1 MGYTSD
7 GKMTSGYS
15 SAIEKLASSYN
26 EATAEANALKMAQDG
41 LSESTTKDIL
51 VKQNWSKA
59 EIDAAVSSNA
69 FKTAQASSTAATQAD
84 TAATW
89 LDVVATKTLSAA
101 KKALSVLGGMAFAAA
116 LLIGI
121 TALTKF
127 AGKLVVTKKELREA
141 AETAKQ
147 AIADIKDSFETLK
160 DTTDDIKERYAELAQ
175 GVDQLTG
182 KNVKLS
188 NDEYE
193 EFLALSNQLAELF
206 PSLTKN
212 YDENG
217 NAIVKLSGNI
227 DSIVSSLDTLIK
239 KEQEI
244 ANQKIL
250 DEIPDVYAE
259 LAENI
264 SEYNDK
270 LNSYQSFNATIP
282 IEFSIRDSGK
292 TSFLLEDGYTINKEV
307 QSYIQ
312 DKFKEK
318 FKEYKLDGA
327 YATIN
332 FNGSENAYQI
342 DIAGLENTEEYYE
355 KLSQIYEEIKVD
367 IASRIQEINGSI
379 KDEMDDFNE
388 YIYTWLSTDKDYTDI
403 DFDGLKTAI
412 QEILFNSNWI
422 NDVPKNIDSTKW
434 NKRLQEWLK
443 SNYLDAINNIDD
455 DAYKQKLANLFTMDL
470 DPQQKINL
478 AQELQNYFNQN
489 EIKVSLD
496 FVLDE
501 NKLGSEANLVSRL
514 NNSLSDITG
523 NDTKAYGE
531 LKKYTSNFSESQ
543 INTWLEVT
551 DGVTNAEEAIR
562 KYESY
567 LDKIARKSSED
578 FNFFTDD
585 NLESIDEY
593 KDKIADLATYL
604 ESINDDGI
612 LTSDE
617 LSTLN
622 TEYDIVADGVEEYK
636 EAIIEL
642 MNEAASN
649 SEIMNSLAEAIE
661 NCNDA
666 ATQKKLQALYDNL
679 KGINTEAQASAD
691 SFGDLNTAITALQSK
706 ADLLRDINESVNE
719 IGYIDSSKLDDI
731 VATYPQLVNM
741 VAQYNAGLITSAE
754 LFAALEEAYEVDRHN
769 YEELIVEKLKYDEQF
784 YNNIVNTLP
793 EWLSSLAE
801 TYGID
806 LSNFKNLCEAKLAL
820 EKEMTKKMAQLESA
834 RISMQNIGDN
844 NSFNDSAGVALA
856 DSLNGDTESQVKSN
870 YLKAKKAASEIQS
883 IINGIDDISVSLS
896 SSIDLNWK
904 TFGKDLASDKTS
916 NNSGGS
922 GTNESDGSTTE
933 IDWADQSL
941 KVLEKAVDDAQTAL
955 EDTHGFDDQIAAIDD
970 LNKAL
975 KKLKKGYKAVRNEYA
990 NRYNSYIGQLKNG
1003 NTIKSYIESGK
1014 EFSLKEYNSDT
1025 AEIIQNAIDA
1035 YNNMVEMD
1043 NKIKETQAQINDNSK
1058 LEKSKIKQEK
1068 YETKLEGVQ
1077 TDLDNDNL
1085 TAAEKNALLKE
1096 QLKYQN
1102 KINEELIK
1110 QAEYEGDVLEV
1121 ENLKKE
1127 NKKNERDTVSEKLQ
1141 NKIDENQS
1149 SIDAK
1154 NTLLESNDLTESEI
1168 DDIYNTLE
1176 DLTESDYKYKFKQI
1190 IKQLDVDDIWTDY
1203 INDLKRQY
1211 KQEDVSNKKFIKEH
1225 LQEIAEHFSYTGMEE
1240 LYYEFLNSMDEFADS
1255 EYENHKNTR
1264 SYSINA
1270 NNNKITNIQSDIDY
1284 AGSRGTK
1291 EQYSEIQSLHQANL
1305 DYWLEQKEEAQG
1317 FLDAQEEGT
1326 AGWDK
1331 WNSEVQE
1338 CQENI
1343 DDCYQSIK
1351 DCNTEILKLPLNNI
1365 EEKLDDIS
1373 DKLEE
1378 ISDWTSEY
1386 NTYISAATFILDN
1399 QIKTQES
1406 YKESIQ
1412 DEIDALQEANELR
1425 QINLE
1430 LQQAEYNLEKLRN
1443 QKTEKVFKEGIGW
1456 VYEADQ
1462 DELRSAQESY
1472 DEALY
1477 NKKIYDLNEQI
1488 KVYDEEIERLN
1499 KISEKWSEI
1508 TTTAQGLVDLSKA
1521 LSYDAN
1527 FISKVLADDLELFN
1541 GIANNMNALY
1551 AAQSTVEEEQ
1561 KKYQDLQEAINDIIE
1576 TYELQ
1581 EVSYEQAQQQIYN
1594 ALQTH
1599 YPELIAKYNTETD
1612 KIQEVIDKNLEN
1624 SDTTTST
1631 SKGIV
1636 ETVKESN
1643 EKILG
1648 SYDVLQEDLGEVF
1661 GKLNLMLEEFSKNT
1675 RNMADT
1681 ISSAI
1686 LQVQSQLNSLAT
1698 TNTTVSVTSSN
1709 NENKATVKK
1718 AGKSHSGL
1726 ELGYIGEG
1734 NLSQDKKDFQYIALS
1749 ELSDDEVVRVLQK
1762 SEGVITE
1769 NQVVRIMDNFRNLA
1783 QFKAPTLIP
1792 NASQVNQSVNFTGD
1806 IIVQGVQDTESFARS
1821 VRNQLP
1827 SAMLQQLY
1835 SNK

>member
-1 MGYTSD
+1 MLD
-7 GKMTSGYS
+7 
-15 SAIEKLASSYN
+15 AIIN
-26 EATAEANALKMAQDG
+26 
-41 LSESTTKDIL
+41 
-51 VKQNWSKA
+51 
-59 EIDAAVSSNA
+59 
-69 FKTAQASSTAATQAD
+69 
-84 TAATW
+84 
-89 LDVVATKTLSAA
+89 
-101 KKALSVLGGMAFAAA
+101 
-116 LLIGI
+116 
-121 TALTKF
+121 
-127 AGKLVVTKKELREA
+127 
-141 AETAKQ
+141 
-147 AIADIKDSFETLK
+147 IKDSFKQDPFTLNSDENFVKDIINQYNELKLGADTFIEKTDLADDSLKSYFHTVESGNATVSGYASHIDKVNSSLGTTGIKTKIVSAGTKLLNGLLMTLTSIGVSLFISAIAYGIDQIIHKEERLKEKVEKAKETINNLTESFK
-160 DTTDDIKERYAELAQ
+160 EQSDTVADTKERYAELAQ

-182 KNVKLS
+182 KNLTLS
-188 NDEYE
+188 TDNYN
-193 EFLALSNQLAELF
+193 EFLNLSNQLAELF
-206 PSLTKN
+206 PTLN
-212 YDENG
+212 RRFDENG
-217 NAIVKLSGNI
+217 NSILDLSG
-227 DSIVSSLDTLIK
+227 DVDTIVGSLDDLIK
-239 KEQEI
+239 KEQELT
-244 ANQKIL
+244 NQKIL
-250 DEIPDVYAE
+250 SEMSDVWAGYVFDVEKSKSELDEYSKKVEGSLTASSLVSDKDTKIKLKYDD
-259 LAENI
+259 
-264 SEYNDK
+264 EYDD
-270 LNSYQSFNATIP
+270 YVTD
-282 IEFSIRDSGK
+282 SIRQAMHNIGIK
-292 TSFLLEDGYTINKEV
+292 NLLP
-307 QSYIQ
+307 
-312 DKFKEK
+312 
-318 FKEYKLDGA
+318 
-327 YATIN
+327 
-332 FNGSENAYQI
+332 
-342 DIAGLENTEEYYE
+342 YE
-355 KLSQIYEEIKVD
+355 SIWKGIHTFDFSKLSDEEFEDLKNELGRLGMDYANEVKILQRD
-367 IASRIQEINGSI
+367 IESSNSDIETYLN
-379 KDEMDDFNE
+379 
-388 YIYTWLSTDKDYTDI
+388 TWLSGEWAYVKMDSE
-403 DFDGLKTAI
+403 LQNAL
-412 QEILFNSNWI
+412 QEVLYNSDWI
-422 NDVPKNIDSTKW
+422 NNLPDDVDSEDW
-434 NKRLQEWLK
+434 DQVSRWLEK
-443 SNYLDAINNIDD
+443 NYLNAINNIEDEEIKD
-455 DAYKQKLANLFTMDL
+455 NLSKLFTVDLSAQDKLDLAN
-470 DPQQKINL
+470 K
-478 AQELQNYFNQN
+478 LQNYFNDN
-489 EIKVSLD
+489 DIKISLD
-496 FVLDE
+496 FIIDGD
-501 NKLGSEANLVSRL
+501 NQNSTQNLVNQMINSRSQIAPYNTEDYNRL
-514 NNSLSDITG
+514 KEY
-523 NDTKAYGE
+523 TKDF
-531 LKKYTSNFSESQ
+531 KESQ
-543 INTWLEVT
+543 INAWLEAT
-551 DGVTNAEEAIR
+551 DGASSATEAIL
-562 KYESY
+562 KYEQY
-567 LDKIARKSSED
+567 VQRASSED
-578 FNFFTDD
+578 VDFFTDD
-585 NLESIDEY
+585 NLEAIDEY
-593 KDKIADLATYL
+593 KSKISDLATYL
-604 ESINDDGI
+604 ESINDDHI

-622 TEYDIVADGVEEYK
+622 TEYGIIADSVKEYK

-642 MNEAASN
+642 MDETASN
-649 SEIMNSLAEAIE
+649 SEVMNDLAEAIE
-661 NCNDA
+661 SCNDA
-666 ATQKKLQALYDNL
+666 ATKERLQALYDTL

-691 SFGDLNTAITALQSK
+691 SFGDLSTAITSLQSK
-706 ADLLRDINESVNE
+706 ADLLRDINDSVNE

-731 VATYPQLVNM
+731 VSTYPQLINM
-741 VAQYNAGLITSAE
+741 VAQFNAGLITSAE
-754 LFAALEEAYEVDRHN
+754 LFAALEEAYEIDRHN

-844 NSFNDSAGVALA
+844 NSFNDSAGVALE

-870 YLKAKKAASEIQS
+870 YLKAKKEASEIQS
-883 IINGIDDISVSLS
+883 IINSIDDISVNLS
-896 SSIDLNWK
+896 SSIDLDWK

-916 NNSGGS
+916 NNSSGS
-922 GTNESDGSTTE
+922 DTNDSDNSTTE

-941 KVLEKAVDDAQTAL
+941 KVLEQAVDDTQTAL
-955 EDTHGFDDQIAAIDD
+955 EDTHGFDNQIDAIDD
-970 LNKAL
+970 LNQAL

-1014 EFSLKEYNSDT
+1014 EFSLKEYDSDT
-1025 AEIIQNAIDA
+1025 AEIIQNAMDA
-1035 YNNMVEMD
+1035 YNNMVEID
-1043 NKIKETQAQINDNSK
+1043 SKIKDTQKQINDNNK
-1058 LEKSKIKQEK
+1058 LETSKIQQEK
-1068 YETKLEGVQ
+1068 YETKLEGIQ

-1085 TAAEKNALLKE
+1085 TATEKNSLLKE

-1110 QAEYEGDVLEV
+1110 QAEYEGDVLDV

-1149 SIDAK
+1149 FIDAK
-1154 NTLLESNDLTESEI
+1154 NTLLESDDLTEFEI

-1190 IKQLDVDDIWTDY
+1190 INQLDVDNIWTDY
-1203 INDLKRQY
+1203 INNLKKQY

-1225 LQEIAEHFSYTGMEE
+1225 LQEIAEHFSYIGMEE
-1240 LYYEFLNSMDEFADS
+1240 LYYEFMNSMDEFADS
-1255 EYENHKNTR
+1255 EYDNHKNTR
-1264 SYSINA
+1264 SYSISA

-1284 AGSRGTK
+1284 TGGRGTK

-1305 DYWLEQKEEAQG
+1305 DYWFAQKEEAQG
-1317 FLDAQEEGT
+1317 FLDAQEEGS

-1351 DCNTEILKLPLNNI
+1351 DCNTEILKLPLNDI

-1378 ISDWTSEY
+1378 ISDWTNEY
-1386 NTYISAATFILDN
+1386 NTYISAATFILDH

-1412 DEIDALQEANELR
+1412 DEIDYLQEANELR

-1443 QKTEKVFKEGIGW
+1443 QKTEKVFKEGVGW

-1462 DELRSAQESY
+1462 DELRNAQEAY
-1472 DEALY
+1472 DEAVY

-1488 KVYDEEIERLN
+1488 KVHDEEIERLN
-1499 KISEKWSEI
+1499 EISEKWSEI

-1527 FISKVLADDLELFN
+1527 FVNKVLADDLELFN

-1551 AAQSTVEEEQ
+1551 VAQSTVEEEQ
-1561 KKYQDLQEAINDIIE
+1561 EKYQDLQEAINDIIE

-1594 ALQTH
+1594 ALQAH

-1612 KIQEVIDKNLEN
+1612 KIQEVIDKNIEN

-1636 ETVKESN
+1636 ETVTESN
-1643 EKILG
+1643 EKILS
-1648 SYDVLQEDLGEVF
+1648 SYDVLQEDLSEVF
-1661 GKLNLMLEEFSKNT
+1661 GKLNLMLEEFSKNAQ
-1675 RNMADT
+1675 NMANT

-1686 LQVQSQLNSLAT
+1686 LQVQNELNTLST

-1734 NLSQDKKDFQYIALS
+1734 NLSNDKKDFQYIALS

-1769 NQVVRIMDNFRNLA
+1769 NQVVRIMDNFRKIA
-1783 QFKAPTLIP
+1783 QFKTPSIIP
-1792 NASQVNQSVNFTGD
+1792 LNNASQNKNISFNGD
-1806 IIVQGVQDTESFARS
+1806 IIIQNAQNASSLAKVIKT
-1821 VRNQLP
+1821 QLP
-1827 SAMLQQLY
+1827 NAMLQELY
-1835 SNK
+1835 K